1 LTLRL
6 NSVVNLSGKHG
17 KFLAIDE
24 FNEWIVR
31 AVKDMYNV
39 SGSMQSTK
47 FTCEV
52 ISPNVIPLHHAA
64 QNVLRSSGAP
74 TYGYKHSRVDDK
86 RDVKAILQ
94 HLLKEKVFCY
104 TPGRE
109 VEVSENIRAI
119 PSKDLYSSGIA
130 ALNDGVVLARY
141 VKKKLAQSAGE
152 AGGVE
157 DAIEDNEPVD
167 ADDDG
172 EDHEQGGLF
181 GSQEPEW
188 SFGDSE
194 DGADSSVTYW
204 QWDRD

>member
-39 SGSMQSTK
+39 SGSMQSIN

-86 RDVKAILQ
+86 KDVKAILE

-109 VEVSENIRAI
+109 VDVSENIRAI
-119 PSKDLYSSGIA
+119 PSKDLYSTGFA
-130 ALNDGVVLARY
+130 ALEAGHVLTSY
-141 VKKKLAQSAGE
+141 VKKKLARSAGE
-152 AGGVE
+152 AEGME
-157 DAIEDNEPVD
+157 DVDDSDPVD
-167 ADDDG
+167 VDDG
-172 EDHEQGGLF
+172 GGDQEEGGIF

-188 SFGDSE
+188 AFGE
-194 DGADSSVTYW
+194 DDGVDSSITYW